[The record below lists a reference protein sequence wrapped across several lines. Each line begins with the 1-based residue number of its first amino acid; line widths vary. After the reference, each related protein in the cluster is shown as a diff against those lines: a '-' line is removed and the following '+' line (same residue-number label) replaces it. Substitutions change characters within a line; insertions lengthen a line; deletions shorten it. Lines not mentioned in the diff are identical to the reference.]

1 LQVGLHPASYLE
13 KLKHC
18 LVESFLAVFGQD
30 LVSLVLFGSYA
41 RGNYTAESDI
51 DLLVVLEDFEDRF
64 EVHRLLDRVEELSS
78 PCLEGLRSLGYS
90 PVLSPVILSRSQAS
104 AIRPLYL
111 DLVFDYEVLYDRGGF
126 ITSVLEGLK
135 AKLREYRAERRFIGR
150 RWVVVLKKDL
160 RFGEVVEL

>member
-1 LQVGLHPASYLE
+1 MQVGLDPASYLE
-13 KLKHC
+13 RLKHC

-41 RGNYTAESDI
+41 RGDYTAESDI

-64 EVHRLLDRVEELSS
+64 EVHRLLDRVEELSG

-90 PVLSPVILSRSQAS
+90 PVLSPVVLSRSQAS

-111 DLVFDYEVLYDRGGF
+111 DLVFDYEVLYELLG
-126 ITSVLEGLK
+126 IVLRLPLERYVDIY
-135 AKLREYRAERRFIGR
+135 AKNAEERFE
-150 RWVVVLKKDL
+150 VL
-160 RFGEVVEL
+160 